1 MSVVMQHESAMH
13 QTVSVIVPTF
23 NRANYLAE
31 CLDSLLAQ
39 TVTLLEILVI
49 DDGSEDATAEVVAR
63 YGNRI
68 KYIHKENGGKP
79 SAVNLGLT
87 HARGDLIWLF
97 DDDDVALPDATE
109 NRLAALAATPG
120 AGFVYS
126 GHYLGTDGADK
137 RIVIGRPNLPPEY
150 PAERFF
156 LEIMRGCFFHLATAL
171 VRREYYETL
180 NGLDPAL
187 FSGEDYDFQI
197 RLARIAK
204 PAFCA
209 KPTFIFRQHAGVR
222 GAKQIRYAAVERSAV
237 FKKFSQA
244 VGRKLRAAVDLG
256 EYLVPVQKG
265 ALSALAQREAL
276 VNRIRV
282 MGNHG
287 CIDEVFEDLRHLLV
301 LTANHRSLS
310 AGELRQLTL
319 TMQAGFAY
327 DASVDEWPQVIQAV
341 RRLRTV
347 PGAGPAIRALAL
359 GLLVLA
365 KSYPGTWQQR
375 VDKMRRVAR
384 LVLESLHKGGQI

>member
-1 MSVVMQHESAMH
+1 MQNELVMHP
-13 QTVSVIVPTF
+13 TVSVIVPTF
-23 NRANYLAE
+23 NRAHYLGE

-39 TVTLLEILVI
+39 TVPLLEILVI

-63 YGNRI
+63 YGGRI
-68 KYIHKENGGKP
+68 QYIYKENGGKP
-79 SAVNLGLT
+79 SAVNLGFT

-97 DDDDVALPDATE
+97 DDDDVALPDATA

-120 AGFVYS
+120 ASFVYS
-126 GHYLGTDGADK
+126 GHYLGADGADG
-137 RIVIGRPNLPPEY
+137 RIVMGRPNLPPAH

-156 LEIMRGCFFHLATAL
+156 LEIMKGCFFHLATAL

-180 NGLDPAL
+180 KGLDPTL

-197 RLARIAK
+197 RLARVAR

-222 GAKQIRYAAVERSAV
+222 GAKQVRYAAVKRRAV

-244 VGRKLRAAVDLG
+244 VGRKLHAGVDLG

-265 ALSALAQREAL
+265 ALSIPAQREAL
-276 VNRIRV
+276 TNRIQV

-287 CIDEVFEDLRHLLV
+287 CIEEVFGDLQHLLD
-301 LTANHRSLS
+301 LTDRHHPLA
-310 AGELRQLTL
+310 AEELRQLTR

-327 DASVDEWPQVIQAV
+327 DASVDEWPEVLQLV
-341 RRLRTV
+341 RRLRPL
-347 PGAGPAIRALAL
+347 PGSGVAVRALAR

-365 KSYPGTWQQR
+365 KSYPGTLQQR
-375 VDKMRRVAR
+375 VDKTSRAAR
-384 LVLESLHKGGQI
+384 LVFESLR

>member
-1 MSVVMQHESAMH
+1 MQNESVMH

-23 NRANYLAE
+23 NRAHYLTE

-39 TVTLLEILVI
+39 TVPLLEILVI

-63 YGNRI
+63 YGGRI
-68 KYIHKENGGKP
+68 KYIYKENGGKP

-97 DDDDVALPDATE
+97 DDDDVALPDATAD
-109 NRLAALAATPG
+109 RLAALAAAPD

-126 GHYLGTDGADK
+126 GHYLGADGADG

-150 PAERFF
+150 PVEVFF
-156 LEIMRGCFFHLATAL
+156 LEIMQGCFFHLGTAL
-171 VRREYYETL
+171 VRREYYERL
-180 NGLDPAL
+180 NGLDPTL
-187 FSGEDYDFQI
+187 SRGQDYDFQI
-197 RLARIAK
+197 RLARVAQ

-222 GAKQIRYAAVERSAV
+222 GTKKLRHTAVERRV
-237 FKKFSQA
+237 MFKKFSQA

-256 EYLVPVQKG
+256 EYLVPIQMG
-265 ALSALAQREAL
+265 ALSIPAQRVALA
-276 VNRIRV
+276 NRIRV

-287 CIDEVFEDLRHLLV
+287 CVDEVFEDLRLL
-301 LTANHRSLS
+301 LELANDQHPLS
-310 AGELRQLTL
+310 SGELKQLTL

-327 DASVDEWPQVIQAV
+327 DASVDEWPQVIRHV
-341 RRLRTV
+341 HRLR
-347 PGAGPAIRALAL
+347 PLPSGSAAIRALAR

-365 KSYPGTWQQR
+365 KSYPGTFQQR
-375 VDKMRRVAR
+375 VDKMSRAAR
-384 LVLESLHKGGQI
+384 LMLESLRFGGQI